1 MTLLFGMSFFMRTKA
16 VFQKIDAFKNV
27 KCVRGGQDAA
37 VVYRNEFFS
46 HELEPSQ

>member
-27 KCVRGGQDAA
+27 KCVRGG
-37 VVYRNEFFS
+37 RMLLLFTGMNFFHMS
-46 HELEPSQ
+46 